1 MIHALA
7 DAHVDFN
14 ATNKDGLTALDVAE
28 GKQPAGAPARGAG
41 GAPPAGGGGGAR
53 GRGGP
58 AGGTTAQ
65 DVAKLLRE
73 LMGLPPAPPAPPALP
88 AANPAAAPAEGAQ

>member
-1 MIHALA
+1 MIRLLA

-28 GKQPAGAPARGAG
+28 GKQPAGAPAAPARGG
-41 GAPPAGGGGGAR
+41 GAPPAGGGAR
-53 GRGGP
+53 GGRGGP
-58 AGGTTAQ
+58 AGPTTQ

-73 LMGLPPAPPAPPALP
+73 LMGLPPALP
-88 AANPAAAPAEGAQ
+88 AATVASPAVAPAGGTQ